1 MIYSEKVKL
10 RSGGNVCLVPH
21 VYIAA
26 SVALS
31 TAGRLGA
38 VDGPKTLVSTGV
50 LRNCVVVRP
59 ALAGVNDFFNS
70 AAKNSAVRA
79 FKSR

>member
-1 MIYSEKVKL
+1 MIYSEKVRLK
-10 RSGGNVCLVPH
+10 SGRKVCLVPH

-38 VDGPKTLVSTGV
+38 GDGTKTLVSTGV
-50 LRNCVVVRP
+50 LKHFAAVRP
-59 ALAGVNDFFNS
+59 ALAGVIDFFNS
-70 AAKNSAVRA
+70 TTKHGTVRA

>member
-1 MIYSEKVKL
+1 MIYSEKVRLK
-10 RSGGNVCLVPH
+10 SGRKVYLVPQ

-38 VDGPKTLVSTGV
+38 GDGTETLVSTGV
-50 LRNCVVVRP
+50 LKHFAVVRP

>member
-1 MIYSEKVKL
+1 MIYSEKVGLK
-10 RSGGNVCLVPH
+10 SGRKVCLVPH

-31 TAGRLGA
+31 TAGRLRAG
-38 VDGPKTLVSTGV
+38 DETKTLVSTGV
-50 LRNCVVVRP
+50 LKHFAAVRP